1 MIKKKI
7 VIELQFGSE
16 KQEELHMPQLK
27 ALLSMSS
34 KVLNG
39 KLFEC
44 DKKIHH
50 KDNKMDVFYFDKE

>member
-16 KQEELHMPQLK
+16 EQQELHMQMLECSIRQ
-27 ALLSMSS
+27 SMGMI
-34 KVLNG
+34 NG
-39 KLFEC
+39 TMYQDER
-44 DKKIHH
+44 IAHH